1 VSGTERAWSFGG
13 SRWSVL
19 AVLALAG
26 VLVSAIGGMWLEAV
40 LFLVAAVVL
49 AVVAQRAARR

>member
-1 VSGTERAWSFGG
+1 MSGTERAWSFGG

-26 VLVSAIGGMWLEAV
+26 VLVSAIGGMWLEAA

-49 AVVAQRAARR
+49 AAVALRTARR